1 MRHNR
6 STEVGFTLI
15 EVLIVVAIIGV
26 LALISGNRMMR
37 AKMSAEEVSAIA
49 SLRNINSGQASFASS
64 CGGGH
69 FAIDLADLATPP
81 SGSASAFISP
91 DLATNGVRKSSYV
104 FALARSGEAGTSDS
118 PVPACNGGATPVSA
132 YQVNADAVGYADG
145 RYFASDK
152 RGSIY
157 EAMGGSLANPIPS
170 TAAMLK

>member
-1 MRHNR
+1 MHHNR
-6 STEVGFTLI
+6 STEAGFTLI

-49 SLRNINSGQASFASS
+49 SLRNINSGQASFAST
-64 CGGGH
+64 CGSGH
-69 FAIDLADLATPP
+69 FAVDLADLALPP
-81 SGSASAFISP
+81 SGSATAFISP
-91 DLATNGVRKSSYV
+91 DLATNGVRKGNYA

-118 PVPACNGGATPVSA
+118 PTPACNGGGTPVTA
-132 YQVNADAVGYADG
+132 YHVNANSVGYADG

-157 EAMGGSLANPIPS
+157 EATGAALPNPIPS
-170 TAAMLK
+170 TATMLK